1 MANGLLQYKWTAM
14 LSRFILYICFISA
27 SLLLSQNQDFKRDD
41 HFRFNSIADIKIFHS
56 PPEPLFVG
64 RPFELSLVTE
74 ISDSLLSSVLLFF
87 KTNKMETYREIILT
101 GDSGLYKYKID
112 IKKFPGESID
122 YFFAVRTLDGEI
134 YGAPVDD
141 SNLLSPIKKIFIDPV
156 QYFEQKKRLN
166 Q

>member
-1 MANGLLQYKWTAM
+1 M
-14 LSRFILYICFISA
+14 LSRFILYICFISS
-27 SLLLSQNQDFKRDD
+27 SLLLSQNQDFKQDD
-41 HFRFNSIADIKIFHS
+41 HLIFNSIVDIKLFHS

-74 ISDSLLSSVLLFF
+74 ISDSLLFSVLLFF

-122 YFFAVRTLDGEI
+122 YFFAVRTLDGKI

-141 SNLLSPIKKIFIDPV
+141 KNILSPIKKIFIDPV

>member
-1 MANGLLQYKWTAM
+1 M
-14 LSRFILYICFISA
+14 LSRFILYNI
-27 SLLLSQNQDFKRDD
+27 LLSFPLLFSQNRNFEQDNYLKFD
-41 HFRFNSIADIKIFHS
+41 SIADIKLFHS
-56 PPEPLFVG
+56 PPEPLFIG

-122 YFFAVRTLDGEI
+122 YFFAVRTLDGKI

-141 SNLLSPIKKIFIDPV
+141 NNLLSPIKKIFIDPV

>member
-1 MANGLLQYKWTAM
+1 M
-14 LSRFILYICFISA
+14 LSRFILYICFISS
-27 SLLLSQNQDFKRDD
+27 SLLFSQNQDFIQDD
-41 HFRFNSIADIKIFHS
+41 HLSFNSIVDIKLFHS

-74 ISDSLLSSVLLFF
+74 INDALLYSVLLFF

-122 YFFAVRTLDGEI
+122 YFFAVRTLDGGI

-141 SNLLSPIKKIFIDPV
+141 NNLISPIKKIFIDPV

>member
-1 MANGLLQYKWTAM
+1 M
-14 LSRFILYICFISA
+14 LSRFILYICFISD

-41 HFRFNSIADIKIFHS
+41 HFRFNSIADIKLFHS

-112 IKKFPGESID
+112 IKEFPGESID
-122 YFFAVRTLDGEI
+122 YFFAVRTLEGKI

-141 SNLLSPIKKIFIDPV
+141 NNLLSPIKKIFIDPV

>member
-1 MANGLLQYKWTAM
+1 M

-112 IKKFPGESID
+112 IKNFPGESID
-122 YFFAVRTLDGEI
+122 YFFAVRTLDGKI
-134 YGAPVDD
+134 YGAPIDD
-141 SNLLSPIKKIFIDPV
+141 NNLLTPIKKIFIDPV
-156 QYFEQKKRLN
+156 KYFEQKKRLN

>member
-1 MANGLLQYKWTAM
+1 M
-14 LSRFILYICFISA
+14 LSRFILYICFISV
-27 SLLLSQNQDFKRDD
+27 SLLFSQNQDFNQGD
-41 HFRFNSIADIKIFHS
+41 HRWFNSIPDIKLFHS

-122 YFFAVRTLDGEI
+122 YFFAVRTLDGKI

-141 SNLLSPIKKIFIDPV
+141 NNLLSPIIKTFIDPV

>member
-1 MANGLLQYKWTAM
+1 M

-41 HFRFNSIADIKIFHS
+41 HFRFNSIADIKLFHS

-122 YFFAVRTLDGEI
+122 YFFAVRTLEGKI

-141 SNLLSPIKKIFIDPV
+141 NNLLSPIKKNI
-156 QYFEQKKRLN
+156 Y
-166 Q
+166 

>member
-1 MANGLLQYKWTAM
+1 MFY
-14 LSRFILYICFISA
+14 
-27 SLLLSQNQDFKRDD
+27 
-41 HFRFNSIADIKIFHS
+41 SIPDIKLFHS

-74 ISDSLLSSVLLFF
+74 ISDSLLFSVLLFF

-122 YFFAVRTLDGEI
+122 YFFAVRTLDGKI

-141 SNLLSPIKKIFIDPV
+141 NNLLSPIIKTFIDPV

>member
-1 MANGLLQYKWTAM
+1 M
-14 LSRFILYICFISA
+14 LSRFILYNI
-27 SLLLSQNQDFKRDD
+27 LLSFPLLFSQNRNFEQDNYLKFD
-41 HFRFNSIADIKIFHS
+41 SIADIKLFHS
-56 PPEPLFVG
+56 PPEPLFIG

-122 YFFAVRTLDGEI
+122 YFFAVRTLDGKI

-141 SNLLSPIKKIFIDPV
+141 NNLLRPIKKIFIDPV

>member
-1 MANGLLQYKWTAM
+1 M

-41 HFRFNSIADIKIFHS
+41 HFRFNSIADIKLFHS

-112 IKKFPGESID
+112 IKEIPGESID
-122 YFFAVRTLDGEI
+122 YFFAVRTLEGKI

-141 SNLLSPIKKIFIDPV
+141 NNLLSPIKKIFIDPV

>member
-1 MANGLLQYKWTAM
+1 M
-14 LSRFILYICFISA
+14 LNRFILYICFISVS
-27 SLLLSQNQDFKRDD
+27 SLFSQNQNLKQDNHLMFY
-41 HFRFNSIADIKIFHS
+41 SIPDIKLFHS

-112 IKKFPGESID
+112 IKKFPGESIA
-122 YFFAVRTLDGEI
+122 YFFAVRTLDGKI

-141 SNLLSPIKKIFIDPV
+141 NNLLSPIIKTFIDPV

>member
-1 MANGLLQYKWTAM
+1 M
-14 LSRFILYICFISA
+14 LSRFILYICFISF
-27 SLLLSQNQDFKRDD
+27 SLLLSQNQDFKQDD
-41 HFRFNSIADIKIFHS
+41 HLIFNSIADIKLFHS

-122 YFFAVRTLDGEI
+122 YFFAVRTLDGKI

-141 SNLLSPIKKIFIDPV
+141 NNLLSPIKKIFIDPV

>member
-1 MANGLLQYKWTAM
+1 M
-14 LSRFILYICFISA
+14 LNRFILYICFISA
-27 SLLLSQNQDFKRDD
+27 SLLLSQDQDFKRDD
-41 HFRFNSIADIKIFHS
+41 HFRFNSIADIKLFHS
-56 PPEPLFVG
+56 PPEPLFIG

-112 IKKFPGESID
+112 IKEFPGESID
-122 YFFAVRTLDGEI
+122 YFFAVRTLEGKI

-141 SNLLSPIKKIFIDPV
+141 NNLLSPIKKIFIDPV

>member
-1 MANGLLQYKWTAM
+1 M
-14 LSRFILYICFISA
+14 LSRFILYICFISV
-27 SLLLSQNQDFKRDD
+27 SLLFSQNQAFNQGD
-41 HFRFNSIADIKIFHS
+41 HRWFNSIPDIKLFHS

-74 ISDSLLSSVLLFF
+74 INDDLLSSVLLFF

-112 IKKFPGESID
+112 IKKFPGESIE

-141 SNLLSPIKKIFIDPV
+141 NNLLSPIKKTFIDPV

>member
-1 MANGLLQYKWTAM
+1 M
-14 LSRFILYICFISA
+14 LNRFILYICFISA

-41 HFRFNSIADIKIFHS
+41 HFRFNSIADIKLFHS

-112 IKKFPGESID
+112 IKEFPGESID
-122 YFFAVRTLDGEI
+122 YFFAVRTLEGKI
-134 YGAPVDD
+134 YGAPVNDN
-141 SNLLSPIKKIFIDPV
+141 NLLSPIKKIFIDPV

>member
-1 MANGLLQYKWTAM
+1 M

-56 PPEPLFVG
+56 PPEPLFIG

-112 IKKFPGESID
+112 IKNFPGESID
-122 YFFAVRTLDGEI
+122 YFFAVRTLDGKI

-141 SNLLSPIKKIFIDPV
+141 NNLLSPIKKIFIDPV